1 MFLSFTELIWLW
13 FFCAANKKIQQWPEA
28 LQKDDEQ
35 HPHDFLP
42 VAQPFIGNGM
52 NEQPYPNNEIDC
64 ADRQTHRAG
73 EERD

>member
-42 VAQPFIGNGM
+42 SRNPLLVMA
-52 NEQPYPNNEIDC
+52 
-64 ADRQTHRAG
+64 
-73 EERD
+73 